1 MFNLYQNLNRRDEDH
16 KDPDVT
22 GHDRFWQERPRTRR
36 KRRAVNRR
44 TQSAIELDSEAIVS
58 ARGALRR
65 GRSASIEDEESDEE
79 KGYQLTNKIDNL
91 AKILFSRV
99 SAARGY
105 KESDVSTEI
114 PLRHCS
120 TMPTTA
126 SGDCELIDRHRNS
139 LQNVQSRG
147 KRIPSTEQRSLIRD
161 RWLLAGN
168 ANAADPVC
176 SRCFENL
183 IPHWHRSRYRSSGQ
197 QVALKHDYHPANH
210 SNIVDRNGR
219 HNYTA
224 LGHGPSAVCEDVGE
238 YMEMEKRSRD
248 RALSICQAYI
258 RATPRYSLIK
268 QLNNLGSRVDKHWFA
283 VRDTSL
289 KTDRLITLA
298 PLSRNCSLSVSPV
311 TKTILNDLFLALQ
324 HPYICPIFDIDFLEY
339 EGQNYVILV
348 QPISQGS
355 LKDLIYGIERTG
367 WNEDWSQKYGSR
379 GKGLPLPQVQ
389 QMGRQVLEA
398 LIFLKERGF
407 PTVTHL
413 HSGNVLVQNGVA
425 RLAGLENTLLGFT
438 SRIHPVITSRATQN
452 TSIDMICFG
461 HMLFEMCAGYE
472 LRSFKP
478 NSVHLSDLEMYPQ
491 VTELLNFIF
500 GGPSNRHKVVEELLV
515 HDLFRNIDLR
525 EMRGTPFT
533 IFRPALTPPIVDLL
547 AGIKQQNVTKRV
559 TSLDLD
565 TTVDIDTI
573 IPLHRPDTICKNSL
587 LDEIYNELSNTA
599 V

>member
-1 MFNLYQNLNRRDEDH
+1 MFNLYQNLNKRDDDH
-16 KDPDVT
+16 KESDVT
-22 GHDRFWQERPRTRR
+22 GHDRFWQERPKTRR

-65 GRSASIEDEESDEE
+65 GRSASIEDEDSDEE
-79 KGYQLTNKIDNL
+79 KSYQLTNKIDNL
-91 AKILFSRV
+91 AKILFNRV
-99 SAARGY
+99 SAARGC
-105 KESDVSTEI
+105 KESDV
-114 PLRHCS
+114 
-120 TMPTTA
+120 
-126 SGDCELIDRHRNS
+126 
-139 LQNVQSRG
+139 
-147 KRIPSTEQRSLIRD
+147 
-161 RWLLAGN
+161 
-168 ANAADPVC
+168 
-176 SRCFENL
+176 
-183 IPHWHRSRYRSSGQ
+183 
-197 QVALKHDYHPANH
+197 
-210 SNIVDRNGR
+210 RNGR

-224 LGHGPSAVCEDVGE
+224 LGHGPSVCEDVGE

-248 RALSICQAYI
+248 RALSVCQAYI
-258 RATPRYSLIK
+258 RRTPRYSLVK
-268 QLNNLGSRVDKHWFA
+268 QLNNLGSRMDKHWFT

-298 PLSRNCSLSVSPV
+298 PLSRNCSLSISPL
-311 TKTILNDLFLALQ
+311 TKNILNDLFLALQ
-324 HPYICPIFDIDFLEY
+324 HPYICPIFDIDFLEF
-339 EGQNYVILV
+339 ESQNYVIVV

-367 WNEDWSQKYGSR
+367 WNEDWSQKYASR

-438 SRIHPVITSRATQN
+438 SRIHPVITSRISQTI
-452 TSIDMICFG
+452 SIDIICFG

-472 LRSFKP
+472 LPSFKP

-491 VTELLNFIF
+491 VIELLKFIF
-500 GGPSNRHKVVEELLV
+500 SEPSNRHKTIEELLV

-525 EMRGTPFT
+525 EMRSAPVT
-533 IFRPALTPPIVDLL
+533 IFRPTLTPPIVNLL
-547 AGIKQQNVTKRV
+547 DGIKRQNANKRQRSRSINDV
-559 TSLDLD
+559 HLTG
-565 TTVDIDTI
+565 
-573 IPLHRPDTICKNSL
+573 RFW
-587 LDEIYNELSNTA
+587 
-599 V
+599 

>member
-1 MFNLYQNLNRRDEDH
+1 MFNLYQNLNKRDEDH
-16 KDPDVT
+16 KEPDVT

-36 KRRAVNRR
+36 KRRAINRR

-58 ARGALRR
+58 ARGTLRR
-65 GRSASIEDEESDEE
+65 GRSASIEDEDSDED

-99 SAARGY
+99 SAARAC
-105 KESDVSTEI
+105 KESDVSE
-114 PLRHCS
+114 
-120 TMPTTA
+120 
-126 SGDCELIDRHRNS
+126 
-139 LQNVQSRG
+139 QYYVNVH
-147 KRIPSTEQRSLIRD
+147 
-161 RWLLAGN
+161 
-168 ANAADPVC
+168 ADNPVC

-183 IPHWHRSRYRSSGQ
+183 IRHWHRSRNYSVRQEVIVTSD
-197 QVALKHDYHPANH
+197 HCH
-210 SNIVDRNGR
+210 SNDSKTVVAYRNGR
-219 HNYTA
+219 HSYTA

-238 YMEMEKRSRD
+238 YMEMERRSRD

-258 RATPRYSLIK
+258 RGTPRYSLIK

-289 KTDRLITLA
+289 KTDRLITLT
-298 PLSRNCSLSVSPV
+298 PLNRNCSLTVSPG
-311 TKTILNDLFLALQ
+311 TKNILNDLFLALQ

-339 EGQNYVILV
+339 DGQNYVIVV

-367 WNEDWSQKYGSR
+367 WNEDWGQKYGSR

-438 SRIHPVITSRATQN
+438 SRIHPVITSRISQN

-478 NSVHLSDLEMYPQ
+478 NAVHLSDLEMYPQ
-491 VTELLNFIF
+491 VIELLNFIF
-500 GGPSNRHKVVEELLV
+500 GGPSNRHKVIEELLV
-515 HDLFRNIDLR
+515 HDIFRNIDLR
-525 EMRGTPFT
+525 EMRGTPVT
-533 IFRPALTPPIVDLL
+533 LFRPTLTPSVVNLL
-547 AGIKQQNVTKRV
+547 DGIKRQNNSKRV
-559 TSLDLD
+559 TSLS
-565 TTVDIDTI
+565 TTLDIDTMS
-573 IPLHRPDTICKNSL
+573 LHRPDRICKNSL

>member
-1 MFNLYQNLNRRDEDH
+1 MFNLYQNLNKRDEEH
-16 KDPDVT
+16 KEPDVT

-58 ARGALRR
+58 ARGTLRR
-65 GRSASIEDEESDEE
+65 GRSASIEDEDSDEE
-79 KGYQLTNKIDNL
+79 KSYQLTNKIDNL

-99 SAARGY
+99 SAARGC
-105 KESDVSTEI
+105 KDPDV
-114 PLRHCS
+114 
-120 TMPTTA
+120 
-126 SGDCELIDRHRNS
+126 
-139 LQNVQSRG
+139 
-147 KRIPSTEQRSLIRD
+147 
-161 RWLLAGN
+161 
-168 ANAADPVC
+168 
-176 SRCFENL
+176 
-183 IPHWHRSRYRSSGQ
+183 
-197 QVALKHDYHPANH
+197 
-210 SNIVDRNGR
+210 RNGR

-224 LGHGPSAVCEDVGE
+224 LDHGPSVCENVGE

-258 RATPRYSLIK
+258 RRTPRYSLVK
-268 QLNNLGSRVDKHWFA
+268 QLNNLGSRMDKHWFV

-298 PLSRNCSLSVSPV
+298 PLNRNCSLSITPL
-311 TKTILNDLFLALQ
+311 TKNILNDLFLALQ
-324 HPYICPIFDIDFLEY
+324 HPYIFPIFDIDFLEF
-339 EGQNYVILV
+339 ESQNYVVVV

-367 WNEDWSQKYGSR
+367 WNEDWNQKYGSR

-407 PTVTHL
+407 PTVIHL

-438 SRIHPVITSRATQN
+438 SRIHPLIASRISQTI
-452 TSIDMICFG
+452 SIDMICFG

-472 LRSFKP
+472 LPSFKP
-478 NSVHLSDLEMYPQ
+478 NSMHLSDIEIYPQ
-491 VTELLNFIF
+491 VVELLKFIF
-500 GGPSNRHKVVEELLV
+500 TETPNRHKIVEELLV

-525 EMRGTPFT
+525 EMRSASVT
-533 IFRPALTPPIVDLL
+533 IFRPTLTPPIVNLL
-547 AGIKQQNVTKRV
+547 NGIKRQNANKRQRSRSISDV
-559 TSLDLD
+559 YMT
-565 TTVDIDTI
+565 
-573 IPLHRPDTICKNSL
+573 RRFW
-587 LDEIYNELSNTA
+587 
-599 V
+599 

>member
-1 MFNLYQNLNRRDEDH
+1 MFNLYQNLNKRDEEH
-16 KDPDVT
+16 KEPDVT

-58 ARGALRR
+58 ARGTLRR
-65 GRSASIEDEESDEE
+65 GRSASIEDEDSDEE
-79 KGYQLTNKIDNL
+79 KSYQLTNKIDNL

-99 SAARGY
+99 SAARGC
-105 KESDVSTEI
+105 KDPDV
-114 PLRHCS
+114 
-120 TMPTTA
+120 
-126 SGDCELIDRHRNS
+126 
-139 LQNVQSRG
+139 
-147 KRIPSTEQRSLIRD
+147 
-161 RWLLAGN
+161 
-168 ANAADPVC
+168 
-176 SRCFENL
+176 
-183 IPHWHRSRYRSSGQ
+183 
-197 QVALKHDYHPANH
+197 
-210 SNIVDRNGR
+210 RNGR

-224 LGHGPSAVCEDVGE
+224 LDHGPSVCENVGE

-258 RATPRYSLIK
+258 RRTPRYSLVK
-268 QLNNLGSRVDKHWFA
+268 QLNNLGSRMDKHWFV

-298 PLSRNCSLSVSPV
+298 PLNRNCSLSITPL
-311 TKTILNDLFLALQ
+311 TKNILNDLFLALQ
-324 HPYICPIFDIDFLEY
+324 HPYIFPIFDIDFLEF
-339 EGQNYVILV
+339 ESQNYVVVV

-367 WNEDWSQKYGSR
+367 WNEDWNQKYGSR

-407 PTVTHL
+407 PTVIHL

-438 SRIHPVITSRATQN
+438 SRIHPLIASRISQTI
-452 TSIDMICFG
+452 SIDMICFG

-472 LRSFKP
+472 LPSFKP
-478 NSVHLSDLEMYPQ
+478 NSMHLSDIEIYPQ
-491 VTELLNFIF
+491 VVELLKFIF
-500 GGPSNRHKVVEELLV
+500 TETPNRHKIVEELLV

-525 EMRGTPFT
+525 EMRSASVT
-533 IFRPALTPPIVDLL
+533 IFRPTLTPPIVNLL
-547 AGIKQQNVTKRV
+547 NGIKRQNANKRQRSRSISDV
-559 TSLDLD
+559 YMT
-565 TTVDIDTI
+565 
-573 IPLHRPDTICKNSL
+573 RRF
-587 LDEIYNELSNTA
+587 
-599 V
+599 

>member
-1 MFNLYQNLNRRDEDH
+1 MFNLYQNLNKRDDDH
-16 KDPDVT
+16 KESDVT
-22 GHDRFWQERPRTRR
+22 GHDRFWQERPKTRR

-58 ARGALRR
+58 ARGTLRR
-65 GRSASIEDEESDEE
+65 GRSASIEDEDSDEE
-79 KGYQLTNKIDNL
+79 KSYQLTNKIDNL

-99 SAARGY
+99 SAARGC
-105 KESDVSTEI
+105 KESDV
-114 PLRHCS
+114 
-120 TMPTTA
+120 
-126 SGDCELIDRHRNS
+126 
-139 LQNVQSRG
+139 
-147 KRIPSTEQRSLIRD
+147 
-161 RWLLAGN
+161 
-168 ANAADPVC
+168 
-176 SRCFENL
+176 
-183 IPHWHRSRYRSSGQ
+183 
-197 QVALKHDYHPANH
+197 
-210 SNIVDRNGR
+210 RNGK

-224 LGHGPSAVCEDVGE
+224 LGHGPSVCEDVGE

-248 RALSICQAYI
+248 RALSVCQAYI
-258 RATPRYSLIK
+258 RRTSRYSLVK
-268 QLNNLGSRVDKHWFA
+268 QLNNLGSRMDKHWFT

-298 PLSRNCSLSVSPV
+298 PLSRNCSLSISPL
-311 TKTILNDLFLALQ
+311 TKNILNDLFLALQ
-324 HPYICPIFDIDFLEY
+324 HPYICPIFDIDFLEF
-339 EGQNYVILV
+339 ESQNYVIVV

-367 WNEDWSQKYGSR
+367 WNEDWSQKYASR
-379 GKGLPLPQVQ
+379 GKGLPLPQIQ

-438 SRIHPVITSRATQN
+438 SRIHPVITSRISQTI
-452 TSIDMICFG
+452 SIDIICFG

-472 LRSFKP
+472 LPSFRP

-491 VTELLNFIF
+491 VIELLKFTF
-500 GGPSNRHKVVEELLV
+500 SEPSNRHKTIEELLV

-525 EMRGTPFT
+525 EMRSAPVT
-533 IFRPALTPPIVDLL
+533 IFRPTLTPPIVNLL
-547 AGIKQQNVTKRV
+547 DGIKRQNANKRI
-559 TSLDLD
+559 TRLDS
-565 TTVDIDTI
+565 TDIDATA
-573 IPLHRPDTICKNSL
+573 LHRPHTVCKNSL

>member
-1 MFNLYQNLNRRDEDH
+1 MFNLYQNLNKRDDEH
-16 KDPDVT
+16 KEPVVT
-22 GHDRFWQERPRTRR
+22 GHDRFWQERPKTRR

-58 ARGALRR
+58 ARGTLRR
-65 GRSASIEDEESDEE
+65 GRSASIEDEDSDDE

-99 SAARGY
+99 SAARGC
-105 KESDVSTEI
+105 KESDV
-114 PLRHCS
+114 
-120 TMPTTA
+120 
-126 SGDCELIDRHRNS
+126 
-139 LQNVQSRG
+139 
-147 KRIPSTEQRSLIRD
+147 
-161 RWLLAGN
+161 
-168 ANAADPVC
+168 
-176 SRCFENL
+176 
-183 IPHWHRSRYRSSGQ
+183 
-197 QVALKHDYHPANH
+197 
-210 SNIVDRNGR
+210 RNGR

-224 LGHGPSAVCEDVGE
+224 LGHGPSVCEDVGE
-238 YMEMEKRSRD
+238 YMEMERRSRD
-248 RALSICQAYI
+248 RALSICQVYI
-258 RATPRYSLIK
+258 RGTPRYSLIK
-268 QLNNLGSRVDKHWFA
+268 QLNNLGSRMDKHWFA
-283 VRDTSL
+283 VRDNSL

-298 PLSRNCSLSVSPV
+298 PLSKNCSLSISPL
-311 TKTILNDLFLALQ
+311 TKNILNDLFLALQ

-339 EGQNYVILV
+339 ENQNYVILV

-367 WNEDWSQKYGSR
+367 WNEDWGQKYASR

-438 SRIHPVITSRATQN
+438 SRIHPVITSRMSQPT
-452 TSIDMICFG
+452 TSIDTICFG

-491 VTELLNFIF
+491 VVELLKFIF
-500 GGPSNRHKVVEELLV
+500 GEPTNRQKIIQELLV

-525 EMRGTPFT
+525 EMRSAPVT
-533 IFRPALTPPIVDLL
+533 IFRPTLTPPIVNLL
-547 AGIKQQNVTKRV
+547 DGIKRQNVNKRLA
-559 TSLDLD
+559 SLDD
-565 TTVDIDTI
+565 TVDVDAVS
-573 IPLHRPDTICKNSL
+573 LHRPDTVCENSL

>member
-105 KESDVSTEI
+105 KESDVRTKEI
-114 PLRHCS
+114 LGRV
-120 TMPTTA
+120 PTFTNASIAEQAGNAYIYTDPDRA

-147 KRIPSTEQRSLIRD
+147 KRIPSTEQRSLI
-161 RWLLAGN
+161 
-168 ANAADPVC
+168 
-176 SRCFENL
+176 
-183 IPHWHRSRYRSSGQ
+183 
-197 QVALKHDYHPANH
+197 
-210 SNIVDRNGR
+210 RNGR

>member
-1 MFNLYQNLNRRDEDH
+1 MFNLYQNLNKKDEDH
-16 KDPDVT
+16 KEPVVT

-44 TQSAIELDSEAIVS
+44 TQSAIELDSEAVIS
-58 ARGALRR
+58 ARGTLRR
-65 GRSASIEDEESDEE
+65 GRSASIEDDDSDEE
-79 KGYQLTNKIDNL
+79 KSYQLSNKIDNL

-99 SAARGY
+99 SAAR
-105 KESDVSTEI
+105 KESDVRERW
-114 PLRHCS
+114 PL
-120 TMPTTA
+120 T
-126 SGDCELIDRHRNS
+126 N
-139 LQNVQSRG
+139 
-147 KRIPSTEQRSLIRD
+147 
-161 RWLLAGN
+161 N
-168 ANAADPVC
+168 ANTTDPVC
-176 SRCFENL
+176 SRWCVNPICYWYRL
-183 IPHWHRSRYRSSGQ
+183 RNRSPEPEIIRRTNYNFPNNDATDTDG
-197 QVALKHDYHPANH
+197 
-210 SNIVDRNGR
+210 NGR

-224 LGHGPSAVCEDVGE
+224 LGHGPSVCEDVGE

-248 RALSICQAYI
+248 RALSIFQAYI
-258 RATPRYSLIK
+258 RKTPRYSLVK
-268 QLNNLGSRVDKHWFA
+268 QLNNIGSRMDKHWFT
-283 VRDTSL
+283 VRDTCL

-298 PLSRNCSLSVSPV
+298 PLSRNCPLSISSLAKNV
-311 TKTILNDLFLALQ
+311 LNDLFLALQ

-339 EGQNYVILV
+339 DGQNYVIVV

-398 LIFLKERGF
+398 LVFLKERGF

-438 SRIHPVITSRATQN
+438 SRIHPLIVSRMSQ
-452 TSIDMICFG
+452 SISVDMLCFG

-472 LRSFKP
+472 LPSFKP

-491 VTELLNFIF
+491 VQVVELLKFIF
-500 GGPSNRHKVVEELLV
+500 GDSCNRHKIVEELLV

-525 EMRGTPFT
+525 EMRSAPVT
-533 IFRPALTPPIVDLL
+533 IFRPTLTPPIMNLL
-547 AGIKQQNVTKRV
+547 DGIKRQTANKR
-559 TSLDLD
+559 
-565 TTVDIDTI
+565 I
-573 IPLHRPDTICKNSL
+573 ILHAQTHRQRSRSISDVHLTRR
-587 LDEIYNELSNTA
+587 YW
-599 V
+599 

>member
-1 MFNLYQNLNRRDEDH
+1 MFNLYQNLNKRDEDH
-16 KDPDVT
+16 KEPDVT

-58 ARGALRR
+58 ARGTLRR

-99 SAARGY
+99 SAARGC
-105 KESDVSTEI
+105 KESDV
-114 PLRHCS
+114 
-120 TMPTTA
+120 
-126 SGDCELIDRHRNS
+126 
-139 LQNVQSRG
+139 
-147 KRIPSTEQRSLIRD
+147 
-161 RWLLAGN
+161 
-168 ANAADPVC
+168 
-176 SRCFENL
+176 
-183 IPHWHRSRYRSSGQ
+183 
-197 QVALKHDYHPANH
+197 
-210 SNIVDRNGR
+210 RNGR
-219 HNYTA
+219 HSYTA
-224 LGHGPSAVCEDVGE
+224 LGHGPSVCEDVGE
-238 YMEMEKRSRD
+238 CMEMEKRSRD

-258 RATPRYSLIK
+258 RRTPRYSLVK

-283 VRDTSL
+283 VRDVSL

-298 PLSRNCSLSVSPV
+298 PLSSNCSLIVSSL
-311 TKTILNDLFLALQ
+311 TKNILSDLFLALQ

-339 EGQNYVILV
+339 ERENYVIVV

-367 WNEDWSQKYGSR
+367 WNEDWSQKYAAR
-379 GKGLPLPQVQ
+379 GKGLPLPQIQ

-398 LIFLKERGF
+398 LIFLKKREF
-407 PTVTHL
+407 PMVMHL

-438 SRIHPVITSRATQN
+438 SRIHPVIASRISQT
-452 TSIDMICFG
+452 TPIDIVSFG

-478 NSVHLSDLEMYPQ
+478 NSMHLSDLEMYPQ
-491 VTELLNFIF
+491 VIELLKYIF
-500 GGPSNRHKVVEELLV
+500 GEPTSRRRNIEELLV

-525 EMRGTPFT
+525 EMRCAP
-533 IFRPALTPPIVDLL
+533 
-547 AGIKQQNVTKRV
+547 V
-559 TSLDLD
+559 TSLGLGHGRCRCFVSAQ
-565 TTVDIDTI
+565 TGHGLRTFAARRNLQRAFEHGCI
-573 IPLHRPDTICKNSL
+573 IPWEQCFFSRRDDSIGKRVVAVSRVSYIHMYI
-587 LDEIYNELSNTA
+587 IYSYLSVPSAKHIREFHIRILYDFTGRDRFSKGNITERRNA
-599 V
+599 